1 MTTYTNHMFPNAM
14 NVENQQEQ
22 VDDKLEYKGKKFM
35 FVSYCPKEKIW
46 HVAPKRFLLSKIN
59 DKIVGQF
66 ISSMWFNKEYL
77 KMEDAY
83 FVVVA
88 IEKNISATKVEK
100 DFNKLKNPFPTVYDI
115 PPYIK
120 IASYY
125 RITFDLMMKFVEKSK
140 GNDSHFVFTIRATN
154 NPWSTLS
161 LKIIRNEENL
171 GMDSVILCH
180 PSFEMPLF

>member
-1 MTTYTNHMFPNAM
+1 MTTYTNRMFPNAM

-35 FVSYCPKEKIW
+35 FVSYFTKEKIW
-46 HVAPKRFLLSKIN
+46 HVAPKRFLLSKMP
-59 DKIVGQF
+59 DKMMGQF

-100 DFNKLKNPFPTVYDI
+100 DL
-115 PPYIK
+115 
-120 IASYY
+120 
-125 RITFDLMMKFVEKSK
+125 
-140 GNDSHFVFTIRATN
+140 
-154 NPWSTLS
+154 
-161 LKIIRNEENL
+161 
-171 GMDSVILCH
+171 
-180 PSFEMPLF
+180 